1 MNILFADQFSDPGGA
16 QLCLMDLMPEIRRR
30 GWNPR
35 LIAPGNGRLLSQ
47 AAEDGIATHPLPL
60 GTYTNGRKT
69 LRDVVRFS
77 FDLPRMRAA
86 LRGAVMLYD
95 IDLVYVNGPRVLP
108 AATGLPCP
116 VIFHAH
122 SIVSGRAAGVVNRA
136 LRATKATVIAASKFV
151 AQHYAAGAE
160 VIYNGVPDL
169 NRGARSFS
177 GGRFR
182 VGILGR
188 IAPEKGHLDFVRA
201 ATAVA
206 TVVPGAT
213 FHVFGESLFS
223 DPRYAREVRALAAG
237 TPVEFAG
244 WTADVAGALNNLD
257 ILVVPSGPSEAATRV
272 IMEAFSAGTPVVA
285 YRSGGIPELVEHN
298 RTGLL
303 ADAGCDALATAIQSL
318 IRNPG
323 LRERLSLAGR
333 EEWRTRFTGQ
343 AFQTAVC
350 AVVAR
355 VASDSPATKAAHSEA
370 SAK

>member
-77 FDLPRMRAA
+77 LDLPRMRTA
-86 LRGAVMLYD
+86 LRSAVRLYN

-116 VIFHAH
+116 VVFHAH
-122 SIVSGRAAGVVNRA
+122 SIVSGRAASVVTRA
-136 LRATKATVIAASKFV
+136 LRATKATVIAASGFV
-151 AQHYAAGAE
+151 AQHYAGAE
-160 VIYNGVPDL
+160 VIYNGVSDL

-177 GGRFR
+177 SGRFR

-206 TVVPGAT
+206 TIKPGAT

-223 DPRYAREVRALAAG
+223 DPGYAREVRALAAG

-244 WTADVAGALNNLD
+244 WTGDAGGALNNLD

-303 ADAGCDALATAIQSL
+303 VNAQHEALATAIQSL
-318 IRNPG
+318 MENPG

-333 EEWRTRFTGQ
+333 EEWRTRFTVH
-343 AFQTAVC
+343 AFQNAVC

-355 VASDSPATKAAHSEA
+355 VTCCLPATRAARSGA
-370 SAK
+370 SAR